1 MRFAEEGGEEQIRR
15 HRGIRGEVGR
25 EEPLGATGPLVVEL
39 QSEGWMQDCGGDDRA
54 VTGVAAV
61 ESVTLRAFLSS

>member
-15 HRGIRGEVGR
+15 HRGIRGEVGC
-25 EEPLGATGPLVVEL
+25 EEPLRTSGPLVVEL

-54 VTGVAAV
+54 GTAIAVTG
-61 ESVTLRAFLSS
+61 SVTLRAFLSS